1 MYTYFRIFLVD
12 CLNII
17 VLRSIGCRDP
27 GDISQ
32 GGREEGGRE
41 GGVTSGTDQ
50 AALNLH
56 ENKKRRA
63 VAATASDTS

>member
-1 MYTYFRIFLVD
+1 MIFH
-12 CLNII
+12 
-17 VLRSIGCRDP
+17 
-27 GDISQ
+27 
-32 GGREEGGRE
+32 REEGGRE

-63 VAATASDTS
+63 ESDSNTNDTS

>member
-1 MYTYFRIFLVD
+1 MV
-12 CLNII
+12 NIGA
-17 VLRSIGCRDP
+17 RSTECSDP

-32 GGREEGGRE
+32 GGGGRE
-41 GGVTSGTDQ
+41 GGVASGTDQ